1 MINKIWFHA
10 DDYGLTKT
18 QSEKILEC
26 YTKGALN
33 SISVIP
39 NSLNLAETCKL
50 LNELDSGKE
59 IRRVLHLNF
68 VEGRPLSD
76 LKDVSM
82 LVDEMG
88 YFDKSFIQ
96 YFKWNL
102 IKSKAAKK
110 ELSIQLKTEIRNQ
123 LRAVT
128 GENDFKISAIDSHQ
142 HYHMIPIV
150 FDSMI
155 EVLEEDEFRTL
166 KIEDIRISVDP
177 LAPIFRKVGVLFK
190 VPVINWIKWLI
201 LSLHAN
207 RNKRILKGKNIT
219 TPVFC
224 GIFFTC
230 EMKYEIV
237 KELFPLYKKYADKKG
252 AALELMFHPGGL
264 EDKKELLDIRRG
276 ELEEFYMSNNRELE
290 AYCLKNI

>member
-10 DDYGLTKT
+10 DDYGLTKK

-26 YTKGALN
+26 YTNGVLN

-39 NSLNLAETCKL
+39 NSLNLSEACKL
-50 LNELDSGKE
+50 LNDLDSEKK

-68 VEGRPLSD
+68 VEGKPLSD
-76 LKDVSM
+76 LNDVSM
-82 LVDEMG
+82 LVDEKG
-88 YFDKSFIQ
+88 YLDKSFIQ

-102 IKSKAAKK
+102 FKSKACKK
-110 ELSIQLKTEIRNQ
+110 ELSHQLKIEIRNQ

-128 GENDFKISAIDSHQ
+128 SENDFNISAIDSHQ
-142 HYHMIPIV
+142 HYHMIPIL
-150 FDSMI
+150 FDSMM
-155 EVLEEDEFRTL
+155 EVLGEDEFKAL

-177 LAPIFRKVGVLFK
+177 LLPIFNKISMLFK
-190 VPVINWIKWLI
+190 IPVINWVKWLI
-201 LSLHAN
+201 LSLYAN
-207 RNKRILKGKNIT
+207 RNKRILKGKKIT
-219 TPVFC
+219 TPIFC

-237 KELFPLYKKYADKKG
+237 KELLPLYKKYADKKG

-264 EDKKELLDIRRG
+264 EEKRELLDIRRG
-276 ELEEFYMSNNRELE
+276 ELEEFYMSDNRDLE